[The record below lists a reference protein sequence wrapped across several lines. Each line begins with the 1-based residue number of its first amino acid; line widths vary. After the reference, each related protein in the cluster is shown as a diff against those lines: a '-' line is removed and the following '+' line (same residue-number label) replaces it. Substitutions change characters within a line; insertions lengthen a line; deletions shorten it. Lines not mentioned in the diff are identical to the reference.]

1 VLTPVRFLNHKV
13 TKLVVLGIVLGAVLS
28 YLLILLPWMPA
39 RDSTQSVRTD
49 HLINAITYVSGAIFG
64 LVMIVMVYCV
74 ITFRRRGPDD
84 MRDGAPIH
92 GHTGLEIFWT
102 TIPVLIVTFFGIWA
116 GIDLHDNESVAQ
128 AGTKERVVLA
138 TGAQY
143 QWTFTYVSD
152 GGFQSKT
159 LELPIGEGAKIE
171 TTAEDVIHG
180 FFVAEWRVK
189 ADAVPGI
196 INRTFVTP
204 DHLGTFRVLC
214 SALCG
219 PGHAGM
225 SNVNTAK
232 VVSDADFATW
242 VAGQKKA
249 ATASPAGEKVF
260 NGTSGCGGCHTLAKA
275 GAKGNVGPALDDLS
289 SAAKDAG
296 ESVPAFV
303 RESIVNPNAH
313 IAKGYPPNV
322 MPKTFGSSLSKKD
335 LDALVTY
342 LSGNSK

>member
-1 VLTPVRFLNHKV
+1 MRFLNHKV
-13 TKLVVLGIVLGAVLS
+13 TKLVVLGIVLGLILS
-28 YLLILLPWMPA
+28 YLLILLPWLPA
-39 RDSTQSVRTD
+39 QDSRQSVRTD
-49 HLINAITYVSGAIFG
+49 RLTDAITYVSGAIFG
-64 LVMIVMVYCV
+64 LVMIVMAYSVFR
-74 ITFRRRGPDD
+74 FRRRGPDD

-102 TIPVLIVTFFGIWA
+102 AIPVLIVTFFGAWA
-116 GIDLHDNESVAQ
+116 GIVLHDNESVAK
-128 AGTKERVVLA
+128 AGTPERVVLA

-143 QWTFTYVSD
+143 QWTFTYKSD

-159 LELPIGEGAKIE
+159 LMLPINEPAKIE
-171 TTAEDVIHG
+171 TTSTDVIHG

-189 ADAVPGI
+189 ADAVPGL

-225 SNVNTAK
+225 STINTAK
-232 VVSDADFATW
+232 VVSAADYATW

-249 ATASPAGEKVF
+249 ANSTPAGEKVF

-275 GAKGNVGPALDDLS
+275 GANGKVGPPLDNL
-289 SAAKDAG
+289 SAAAKAAG
-296 ESVPAFV
+296 ESTPAFI
-303 RESIVNPNAH
+303 RESIVNPNKH
-313 IAKGYPPNV
+313 IANGYPPNV

-335 LDALVTY
+335 LDDLVTY
-342 LSGNSK
+342 LSGGSK